1 MIQQTHF
8 WDLKKIKLLSLRDIC
23 TSMFT
28 STLFTI
34 AKTWKQFKCSLRWM
48 DKENVVYIPWDI
60 VRLKKEGNSAICNN
74 IDGPWGHYAKQ
85 NQSDRKKQY
94 CVTSVICGT

>member
-1 MIQQTHF
+1 
-8 WDLKKIKLLSLRDIC
+8 
-23 TSMFT
+23 
-28 STLFTI
+28 
-34 AKTWKQFKCSLRWM
+34 M

-85 NQSDRKKQY
+85 NQSDRKRQY